1 MIQKKNN
8 ARQLDLLKRRIKST
22 RILDRYRIWRRRIM
36 REIFNIYR
44 ISEEDLMKD
53 LHGHEIEEEE

>member
-1 MIQKKNN
+1 
-8 ARQLDLLKRRIKST
+8 
-22 RILDRYRIWRRRIM
+22 M

-53 LHGHEIEEEE
+53 LHGHEITEEEE